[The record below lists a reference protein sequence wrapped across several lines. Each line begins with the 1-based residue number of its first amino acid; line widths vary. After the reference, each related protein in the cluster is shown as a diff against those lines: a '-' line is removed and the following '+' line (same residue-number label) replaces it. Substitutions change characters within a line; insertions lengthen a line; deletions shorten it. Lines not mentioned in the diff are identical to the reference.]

1 MNHHERFTERAR
13 TAIEKAQEAAEALGH
28 SYVGSEHILL
38 GILREGG
45 GQGARVL
52 RDNGL
57 TDASLTARVEQTVGR
72 GQPSAPPQGLSPG
85 AKRVIELAIGDAG
98 RLGHGFVGTEHLLM
112 GLLRA
117 SDCTAAHILTD
128 AGADLNKLYSDVVR
142 LFAPEQG
149 ARPASSGRPATA
161 VAPPRSA
168 LRRGDTRTLDLY
180 SRDLTEL
187 AERGRLDP
195 VIGRERELR
204 RIEQILTRRSKNNPV
219 LIGEPGVGKTAVV
232 EALASRMVSG
242 EVPDVLRGKRLVALD
257 LTMVLAGTKYR
268 GDFEERVKAVLKE
281 VQRAGNVLLFIDE
294 VHTIVGT
301 GAAEGAID
309 TANIL
314 KPALS
319 RGEIQ
324 LIGATTPDEYRRSIE
339 ADGALE
345 RRFQPVTVAEPTA
358 EQSAAILRGLRERYE
373 AHHALRI
380 PDAAID
386 AAVSL
391 SLRYLPDRFLPD
403 KAIDLIDEACA
414 AVRME
419 QPTPRE
425 DLQSAQA
432 RLAAL
437 ALEKDTAVLE
447 QNYELAAL
455 LRDREETE
463 RAALDALRAQYA
475 RGADGRRLSV
485 GPEDVA
491 AVLSDWTGIPVTT
504 LTRDERERLLHMEET
519 LRRRVVGQDAAVGA
533 VARAVRRGRTGLRDP
548 KRPVASFLFLGPT
561 GVGKT
566 ELCRALAEAVFGD
579 ETAMIRLD
587 MSECMEKHAVSR
599 LIGAPPGYIGYEEGG
614 YLTEKVRRRPYSVV
628 LFDELEKAHAD
639 VSDLLLQ
646 ILDDG
651 CLTDARGRRA
661 DFRNCI
667 LIMTGNVGAR
677 FLCSAKPP
685 LGFHGADA
693 GEAQEAQTRALVDE
707 ELRRTFKPEFLG
719 RVDETVYFRRLT
731 PTDAREIA
739 RRMLD
744 EAVQRAAAAGL
755 TLTVA
760 PEAAARLTEL
770 GFDENSGARPLRRAV
785 RTHVEDALAEQL
797 LTGALNPG
805 DAAALTVRDGELVL
819 EKTDIS

>member
-72 GQPSAPPQGLSPG
+72 GHPAAPPQGLSPG

-149 ARPASSGRPATA
+149 ARPASSGRPAAA

-204 RIEQILTRRSKNNPV
+204 RLEQILTRRSKNNPV

-345 RRFQPVTVAEPTA
+345 RRFQPRRCRSPCAISRTASCPTRPSTSSTRPA
-358 EQSAAILRGLRERYE
+358 RRCAWSSQRRVRTSRAPRRGWRRWRWRRTRRCWSRITSWQRCCGTGKRPSARRWTPCARSMPAART
-373 AHHALRI
+373 
-380 PDAAID
+380 DAA
-386 AAVSL
+386 
-391 SLRYLPDRFLPD
+391 
-403 KAIDLIDEACA
+403 
-414 AVRME
+414 
-419 QPTPRE
+419 
-425 DLQSAQA
+425 SAS
-432 RLAAL
+432 
-437 ALEKDTAVLE
+437 
-447 QNYELAAL
+447 
-455 LRDREETE
+455 
-463 RAALDALRAQYA
+463 
-475 RGADGRRLSV
+475 GRRTS
-485 GPEDVA
+485 
-491 AVLSDWTGIPVTT
+491 
-504 LTRDERERLLHMEET
+504 
-519 LRRRVVGQDAAVGA
+519 RRCC
-533 VARAVRRGRTGLRDP
+533 
-548 KRPVASFLFLGPT
+548 PT
-561 GVGKT
+561 G
-566 ELCRALAEAVFGD
+566 R
-579 ETAMIRLD
+579 
-587 MSECMEKHAVSR
+587 VSR
-599 LIGAPPGYIGYEEGG
+599 
-614 YLTEKVRRRPYSVV
+614 
-628 LFDELEKAHAD
+628 
-639 VSDLLLQ
+639 
-646 ILDDG
+646 
-651 CLTDARGRRA
+651 
-661 DFRNCI
+661 
-667 LIMTGNVGAR
+667 
-677 FLCSAKPP
+677 
-685 LGFHGADA
+685 
-693 GEAQEAQTRALVDE
+693 
-707 ELRRTFKPEFLG
+707 
-719 RVDETVYFRRLT
+719 
-731 PTDAREIA
+731 
-739 RRMLD
+739 
-744 EAVQRAAAAGL
+744 
-755 TLTVA
+755 
-760 PEAAARLTEL
+760 
-770 GFDENSGARPLRRAV
+770 
-785 RTHVEDALAEQL
+785 
-797 LTGALNPG
+797 
-805 DAAALTVRDGELVL
+805 
-819 EKTDIS
+819 